1 MTKKIAVFS
10 SGRGGNF
17 NNLCK
22 YFASTKTISIDLLVT
37 NNLGSMS
44 KKTAEKNKIETV
56 YADASVLQSGR
67 LSSVMKR
74 KNIELVVLAGFLLKI
89 PEKLVS
95 QYEKKIINLHP
106 SLLPKFGGKGM
117 YGDNVHKAVLRSG
130 EAITGITIHYV
141 DEVYDNGE
149 VVFQKSCNI
158 DPGEGLVSLRE
169 KIRKLEYE
177 FFPKTIEKIL
187 LNSGC

>member
-17 NNLCK
+17 NNLCE
-22 YFASTKTISIDLLVT
+22 YFASAKNISIDLLVT

-44 KKTAEKNKIETV
+44 KKIAEKNKIETV
-56 YADASVLQSGR
+56 YVGASDLQSGR
-67 LSSVMKR
+67 LSSAMKR
-74 KNIELVVLAGFLLKI
+74 KNIDLVVLAGFLLKI
-89 PEKLVS
+89 PKKLIS

-117 YGDNVHKAVLRSG
+117 YGDNVHKTVLGSG
-130 EAITGITIHYV
+130 ERVTGITIHYV

-149 VVFQKSCNI
+149 IIFQKRCNI
-158 DPGEGLVSLRE
+158 DPKEGLVSLRE

-187 LNSGC
+187 LNNEC

>member
-17 NNLCK
+17 NNLCE
-22 YFASTKTISIDLLVT
+22 YFSNTENISIDLLVT

-44 KKTAEKNKIETV
+44 KKIADKNKIEAV
-56 YADASVLQSGR
+56 YAAASILQSDN
-67 LSSVMKR
+67 LSSTMKR
-74 KNIELVVLAGFLLKI
+74 KNIDLIVLAGFLLKI
-89 PEKLVS
+89 PKKLIN

-117 YGDNVHKAVLRSG
+117 YGDNVHKAVLGSG
-130 EAITGITIHYV
+130 ESVTGITIHYV

-149 VVFQKSCNI
+149 IVFQKSCNI
-158 DPGEGLVSLRE
+158 DPKEGLVSLRE

-187 LNSGC
+187 LKNEC